1 MRDKVKLDFYDAF
14 QCIAHQCSITC
25 CQEWKIEVDDNTYKK
40 WNSLSLQKAGEKNL
54 SEYVETKDDS
64 RVICLNSENKCP
76 FLNKEKLCKL
86 VLELGDETLS
96 NTCKTFP
103 REIHEFDNRVEYSLV
118 SCCPEVI
125 DMLNRQEKLT
135 FDMNIEFRCQDTLFQ
150 IRQLL
155 ISIIQKQEYSLSESL
170 MIGYYILQELIEGR
184 SLNWERYRDDVTVK
198 ARLNAI
204 NQMEFS
210 MINTFYERNELFL
223 DLAENYRV
231 EKLYVSYLNDI
242 ALLAEKFED
251 HMDEEELAS
260 ELKEFMSQLQQYEQ
274 LFRNYLV
281 AELFTNSL
289 IPDSDFESMVMMYQW
304 ITMEYVTIRHAL
316 YLKWKTDGKPEL
328 QYSTVRDY
336 IVIISRMTGYDQE
349 DIEEYFE
356 NCFESVI
363 WEWGYLALLTG
374 N

>member
-1 MRDKVKLDFYDAF
+1 
-14 QCIAHQCSITC
+14 
-25 CQEWKIEVDDNTYKK
+25 
-40 WNSLSLQKAGEKNL
+40 
-54 SEYVETKDDS
+54 
-64 RVICLNSENKCP
+64 
-76 FLNKEKLCKL
+76 
-86 VLELGDETLS
+86 
-96 NTCKTFP
+96 
-103 REIHEFDNRVEYSLV
+103 
-118 SCCPEVI
+118 
-125 DMLNRQEKLT
+125 
-135 FDMNIEFRCQDTLFQ
+135 
-150 IRQLL
+150 
-155 ISIIQKQEYSLSESL
+155 
-170 MIGYYILQELIEGR
+170 
-184 SLNWERYRDDVTVK
+184 
-198 ARLNAI
+198 
-204 NQMEFS
+204 

-242 ALLAEKFED
+242 AHLAEKFED